1 MPSCRTRRRFLRNAL
16 HTSAALA
23 LPSSLARLAT
33 AAAPASTT
41 AFSFILLGDLHYDKL
56 AHHDMKWLQEH
67 KAGDLSQITNYTRV
81 TADITPRLFAAVKES
96 LAALAASPETRAA
109 FILQAGDLVEGLC
122 GTAELSAVQNR
133 EAIAFVES
141 QKLGVP
147 FVFTK
152 GNHDVTG
159 DGAVEAFKEVFHP
172 FLSQQTS
179 GFKGGGAVKSAGA
192 CHSIEH
198 GNAQFC
204 FFDAYEK
211 PSLDWLEAA
220 LAKRTAQHC
229 FVTIHPP
236 VVPYGARATWH
247 LYNSEKDRARR
258 EKLLD
263 LLGKNNAFVLGG
275 HIHRFNTI
283 CRATPGGGRFA
294 QLAISSVVNQTGV
307 KPTTELDGVQDYNG
321 DQIKVEPKHSPET
334 EAARRAVYAT
344 EAPFVKA
351 FSYADLPGHAA
362 VTINGAQVQATM
374 YSGITR
380 DIYKTVDL
388 TKLLE
393 S

>member
-1 MPSCRTRRRFLRNAL
+1 MSCVPRRRFLRNAL
-16 HTSAALA
+16 RVTAALA
-23 LPSSLARLAT
+23 LPSLAR
-33 AAAPASTT
+33 AAAPASTK
-41 AFSFILLGDLHYDKL
+41 AFSFILLGDLHYAKL
-56 AHHDMKWLQEH
+56 AHHDMKWLREH
-67 KAGDLSQITNYTRV
+67 KAGYLSQINNYTRI
-81 TADITPRLFAAVKES
+81 TADITPRLFATVKETM
-96 LAALAASPETRAA
+96 AARAAAPETRAA
-109 FILQAGDLVEGLC
+109 FVLQAGDLVEGLC
-122 GTAELSAVQNR
+122 GTAELSALQNR
-133 EAIAFVES
+133 EAIGFVES

-172 FLSQQTS
+172 FLSQQTAA
-179 GFKGGGAVKSAGA
+179 FQGGGEVKSA
-192 CHSIEH
+192 CCSIEH

-204 FFDAYEK
+204 FFDACEK
-211 PSLDWLEAA
+211 TSFDWLQAA
-220 LAKRTAQHC
+220 LARRTAQHC

-247 LYNSEKDRARR
+247 LYNSDKDKPRR

-263 LLGKNNAFVLGG
+263 LLGKQNAFVLGG

-283 CRATPGGGRFA
+283 CRTTPGGGRFA
-294 QLAISSVVNQTGV
+294 QLAISSVVGSADV
-307 KPTTELDGVQDYNG
+307 KPATELDGVKDYNG
-321 DQIKVEPKHSPET
+321 DQIKGEPKHSPET

-344 EAPFVKA
+344 EAPSVKA

-362 VTINGAQVQATM
+362 VTINGGQVQATM

-380 DIYKTVDL
+380 KVYKTVDL
-388 TKLLE
+388 TKLLA

>member
-1 MPSCRTRRRFLRNAL
+1 MSSFTSRTRRRFLRNAFAS
-16 HTSAALA
+16 TAALG
-23 LPSSLARLAT
+23 LPSFARA
-33 AAAPASTT
+33 ASTPAPT
-41 AFSFILLGDLHYDKL
+41 NAFSFILLGDLHYDKL

-67 KAGDLSQITNYTRV
+67 KAGDLSQIHNYTRI
-81 TADITPRLFAAVKES
+81 TAEITPRLFGAVRES
-96 LAALAASPETRAA
+96 LAALAAAPETKAA
-109 FILQAGDLVEGLC
+109 FVLQAGDLVEGLC

-133 EAIAFVES
+133 EAIEFLTS

-179 GFKGGGAVKSAGA
+179 SFKGGGEVKSA
-192 CHSIEH
+192 CYSLEH

-211 PSLDWLEAA
+211 TSLDWLEAA

-236 VVPYGARATWH
+236 VVPYGARSTWH
-247 LYNSEKDRARR
+247 LYHSDKDKGRR

-263 LLGKNNAFVLGG
+263 LLGKQNAFVLGG

-283 CRATPGGGRFA
+283 CRTTPGGGRFA
-294 QLAISSVVNQTGV
+294 QLAISSVVGNAEV
-307 KPTTELDGVQDYNG
+307 KPATELDGVKDYNG
-321 DQIKVEPKHSPET
+321 DQIGVEPKHAPET
-334 EAARRAVYAT
+334 ADARRAVYAT

-351 FSYADLPGHAA
+351 FAYADLPGHAT
-362 VTINGAQVQATM
+362 VTIKGEEVGAVM

-380 DIYKTVDL
+380 NVYKTVDL
-388 TKLLE
+388 TKLLA

>member
-1 MPSCRTRRRFLRNAL
+1 
-16 HTSAALA
+16 AAT
-23 LPSSLARLAT
+23 PGK
-33 AAAPASTT
+33 

-67 KAGDLSQITNYTRV
+67 KAGDLSQINNYTRI
-81 TADITPRLFAAVKES
+81 TADVTPRLFATVKETM
-96 LAALAASPETRAA
+96 AALAATPETKAA
-109 FILQAGDLVEGLC
+109 FVLQAGDLVEGLC
-122 GTAELSAVQNR
+122 GTAELSALQNR
-133 EAIAFVES
+133 EAIGFLES

-179 GFKGGGAVKSAGA
+179 SFQGGGEVKSAA
-192 CHSIEH
+192 YSIEH

-211 PSLDWLEAA
+211 TSLDWLEAA
-220 LAKRTAQHC
+220 LARRTAQHC

-247 LYNSEKDRARR
+247 LYNSEKDKARR

-275 HIHRFNTI
+275 HIHRFNTL
-283 CRATPGGGRFA
+283 CRTTPGGGRFA
-294 QLAISSVVNQTGV
+294 QLAISSVVNNAEAKQPFTELEGV
-307 KPTTELDGVQDYNG
+307 KDYNG

-351 FSYADLPGHAA
+351 FAYADLPGHAA
-362 VTINGAQVQATM
+362 VTISGAQVQATM
-374 YSGITR
+374 YSGITQNVYR
-380 DIYKTVDL
+380 TVDL
-388 TKLLE
+388 TKLLT

>member
-1 MPSCRTRRRFLRNAL
+1 MSPPARRTRRSFLRNAFQ
-16 HTSAALA
+16 TTAALA
-23 LPSSLARLAT
+23 LPSFGR
-33 AAAPASTT
+33 AAATPGK

-67 KAGDLSQITNYTRV
+67 KAGDLSQINNYTRI
-81 TADITPRLFAAVKES
+81 TADVTPRLFATVKETM
-96 LAALAASPETRAA
+96 AALAATPETKAA
-109 FILQAGDLVEGLC
+109 FVLQAGDLVEGLC
-122 GTAELSAVQNR
+122 GTAELSALQNR
-133 EAIAFVES
+133 EAIGFLES

-172 FLSQQTS
+172 FLSQQIS
-179 GFKGGGAVKSAGA
+179 SFQGGGEVKSAA
-192 CHSIEH
+192 YSIEH

-211 PSLDWLEAA
+211 TSLDWLEAA
-220 LAKRTAQHC
+220 LARRTAQHC

-247 LYNSEKDRARR
+247 LYNSEKDKARR

-275 HIHRFNTI
+275 HIHRFNTL
-283 CRATPGGGRFA
+283 CRTTPGGGRFA
-294 QLAISSVVNQTGV
+294 QLAISSVVNNAEAKQPSTELEGV
-307 KPTTELDGVQDYNG
+307 KDYNG

-351 FSYADLPGHAA
+351 FAYADLPGHAA
-362 VTINGAQVQATM
+362 VTISGAQVQATM

-380 DIYKTVDL
+380 NVYRTVDL
-388 TKLLE
+388 TKLLA